1 MRPSSLPL
9 NAQLVVRPY
18 GPGDRAQVR
27 QLCCETAD
35 RGKPVERFFPEREIF
50 ADLVLAY
57 YTDYEPEATWVAES
71 EGEAIGYLAG
81 CLNHR
86 RCWRTMIWRIIP
98 RAVFRTLR
106 CGLWVSRQT
115 WFLLGAGLKTTLR
128 GGFWRRVPLGRYPAH
143 LHVNVQQGFRGQ
155 HVGRR
160 LVEQFCEQVKAAHL
174 AGVHAA
180 VRQDNAAACAFF
192 ERMGFTLLSCHP
204 VIHVEDG
211 VHRLSYTRIYGKR
224 V

>member
-1 MRPSSLPL
+1 MDTHTSRV
-9 NAQLVVRPY
+9 VVRPY
-18 GPGDRAQVR
+18 SASDWAHIRR
-27 QLCCETAD
+27 LCCETAD
-35 RGKPVERFFPEREIF
+35 RGEPVERFFPEREVF

-71 EGEAIGYLAG
+71 EGQVIGYLTG

-86 RCWRTMIWRIIP
+86 RYWRLMIWCIIP
-98 RAVFRTLR
+98 QAVLKALGR
-106 CGLWVSRQT
+106 GLLFSGQT
-115 WFLLGAGLKTTLR
+115 WLLLGAGLQTVLG
-128 GGFWRRVPLGRYPAH
+128 GGFWRDVPLHCYPAH

-155 HVGRR
+155 RVGCR
-160 LVEQFCEQVKAAHL
+160 LVEQFCKQMKAAHL

-192 ERMGFTLLSCHP
+192 ERMGFTLLSRHP
-204 VIHVEDG
+204 VIQVEDG
-211 VHRLSYTRIYGKR
+211 VHRLGYTRIYGKR